1 MQIHEE
7 AVITDGDSLRKESK
21 SCLDKI
27 IVDLD
32 NQQNVIADMIDPDFY
47 ERKKN
52 KQLNATSPMTSSQL
66 SMSQKTSQQVEDNVA
81 TNMQE
86 FVDSP
91 TNISQAYSPHHKDR
105 KARSG
110 LFSANPVSGN
120 LRPSSTSQSAAFL
133 HRRRKTT
140 SQSTAK

>member
-52 KQLNATSPMTSSQL
+52 KQLNATSPMTSS
-66 SMSQKTSQQVEDNVA
+66 
-81 TNMQE
+81 
-86 FVDSP
+86 
-91 TNISQAYSPHHKDR
+91 
-105 KARSG
+105 
-110 LFSANPVSGN
+110 
-120 LRPSSTSQSAAFL
+120 
-133 HRRRKTT
+133 
-140 SQSTAK
+140 